1 MKKSYLVIT
10 LVILSVISLFIGV
23 SDISVIDV
31 IKLDPKA
38 LELLFIS
45 RFPRLISIVFTGVGM
60 SISGLIMQQIS
71 RNKFVSPSTAATM
84 DSAKLGVLVSMIFF
98 TSASIF
104 QRMMLS
110 FVFSL
115 LGTFLFMYLLRKIKF
130 KNIIFV
136 PLLGILL
143 GNLID
148 SITTFFAYRHNLI
161 QTLTAWMI
169 GDFSLIIKGRYELL
183 YLTIPLVIVA
193 VLYANKFTI
202 AGMGEDFS
210 KNLGLNY
217 NRVINIGLIIVSL
230 VTASVLVTVGSIPF
244 LGLIVPNIVS
254 IYKGDNVSKTIWETA
269 LFGAILLLICD
280 IIGRLIIFPY
290 EISIGLTVGVVGS
303 VIFLTLLLRRVKY
316 EN

>member
-45 RFPRLISIVFTGVGM
+45 RFPRLISIVVTGVGM